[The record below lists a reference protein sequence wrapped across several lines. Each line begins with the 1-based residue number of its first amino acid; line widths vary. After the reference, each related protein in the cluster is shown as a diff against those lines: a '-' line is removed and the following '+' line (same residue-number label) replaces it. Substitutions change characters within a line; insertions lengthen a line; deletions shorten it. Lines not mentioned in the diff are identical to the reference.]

1 MTTSLPHPDA
11 LLHQPIR
18 TQNAV
23 LLAARGEGTF
33 SDLTQ
38 GLQAPDGN
46 LDAHLNKF
54 ITAGWIDTRRRQE
67 IEHRAQT
74 VYRLS
79 DAGRAAIE
87 AYIAQ
92 LQKLVELSN
101 QHSGQGVRHA

>member
-1 MTTSLPHPDA
+1 MSLPRPDA

-23 LLAARGEGTF
+23 LLWARGEATF
-33 SDLTQ
+33 SDLKQ
-38 GLQAPDGN
+38 GLQATDGN

-74 VYRLS
+74 VYCLS
-79 DAGRAAIE
+79 DAGRAALE
-87 AYIAQ
+87 GYIAQ
-92 LQKLVELSN
+92 LQKLVELPD
-101 QHSGQGVRHA
+101 QHSGQGMRHA